1 MTQGIND
8 KVLGSRF
15 WVANDFQPLQQND
28 NASNVANAQLIQHRP
43 AIKVK
48 HDSTAFSFA
57 TNGEDAMVKS
67 AINKAEIFAA
77 SHTLS
82 EEERNQETA
91 KANNN
96 KQYLLGDDD
105 AVQQFLDDVNALYAD
120 KFGENGANFC
130 ATALNK
136 LMVTHEFD
144 ERAKIARNNNRLLG
158 GDGLESLKNAVL
170 GLARM
175 LQEGKISENAVV
187 VLADSNIYDA
197 SNKADL
203 LRLVADSA
211 QKTRELFI
219 GEKRFNALIQ
229 QWEENL

>member
-91 KANNN
+91 KALPEIIRVLRERG
-96 KQYLLGDDD
+96 YR
-105 AVQQFLDDVNALYAD
+105 
-120 KFGENGANFC
+120 FGV
-130 ATALNK
+130 
-136 LMVTHEFD
+136 VTP
-144 ERAKIARNNNRLLG
+144 
-158 GDGLESLKNAVL
+158 
-170 GLARM
+170 M
-175 LQEGKISENAVV
+175 TPQP
-187 VLADSNIYDA
+187 
-197 SNKADL
+197 
-203 LRLVADSA
+203 
-211 QKTRELFI
+211 
-219 GEKRFNALIQ
+219 
-229 QWEENL
+229 W